1 MNPAPRDEHAPY
13 DSDALLH
20 GWLSDSPKRPAPTD
34 RVRVDARAI
43 ADPELG
49 IIEHASLILERD
61 PAGIIVRYCG
71 KATDIPD
78 ELNDPSA
85 PVLTLHEQMLM
96 PALVNA
102 HTHLDLTHIGPQ
114 PHEPGDGFVRWV
126 DMIRTNRA
134 QTAEDIARCVQLGI
148 ERSLA
153 GGVIAVGDIAGA
165 PGGRLTESP
174 ARTLADSP
182 LMGVSYLEFF
192 GIGKSASGIIK
203 RIDAF
208 LRDHAPS
215 LMREMEGSGVQFG
228 LQPHATNTIDFAVYR
243 WIAQAAMSRGI
254 PVSTHLAETPEERE
268 FIAHATGP
276 QREMLERLGVWD
288 DSILDAIGKGN
299 HPIEHLE
306 EVLDT
311 SPMLV
316 AHVNDATDHGIEIL
330 AQTRTSVA
338 YCPRASAYFGA
349 ETHFGVHRYRDMID
363 AGVNV
368 SLGTDSIV
376 NLDTP
381 DRMSTLDDMRLLW
394 DQGDQNPTRLLTM
407 GTRNGALALGIDPD
421 RFSLKHGAQPVGI
434 LGIECAGSGDATN
447 PWEAVMC
454 SKACPTWV
462 FRGSKSGRI
471 TI

>member
-20 GWLSDSPKRPAPTD
+20 GWLSDSSKRSLPTD
-34 RVRVDARAI
+34 RFRIDARAI
-43 ADPELG
+43 ADPEIG
-49 IIEHASLILERD
+49 IIEHATLVLERD
-61 PAGIIVRYCG
+61 PAGVIVRYCG
-71 KATDIPD
+71 KSD
-78 ELNDPSA
+78 ELPSA
-85 PVLTLHEQMLM
+85 LIDPGVPLLTLHEQLLM

-134 QTAEDIARCVQLGI
+134 QTDEDIARCVRLGI
-148 ERSLA
+148 ERSLK

-165 PGGRLTESP
+165 PAGRLTESP
-174 ARTLADSP
+174 ARILADSP
-182 LMGVSYLEFF
+182 LLGVSYLEFF
-192 GIGKSASGIIK
+192 GIGTSAPGCI
-203 RIDAF
+203 RRVDAF
-208 LRDHAPS
+208 LRDHASS
-215 LMREMEGSGVQFG
+215 LMREMEGSGVRFG
-228 LQPHATNTIDFAVYR
+228 LQPHATNTIDLSVYR
-243 WIAQAAMSRGI
+243 WVALAALARDI
-254 PVSTHLAETPEERE
+254 PVSTHLAETPEERA

-288 DSILDAIGKGN
+288 DSILDTIGKGN

-306 EVLDT
+306 EVLST

-330 AQTRTSVA
+330 ASTNTSVA

-349 ETHFGVHRYRDMID
+349 DAHFGHHRYRDMLD

-368 SLGTDSIV
+368 CLGTDSIV

-394 DQGDQNPTRLLTM
+394 TRGDRDPIRLLSM
-407 GTRNGALALGIDPD
+407 GTRNGAIALGIDPV
-421 RFSLKHGAQPVGI
+421 RFSLKQDARPAGI
-434 LGIECAGSGDATN
+434 VGIECAGCGDSTN
-447 PWEAVMC
+447 PWEAAMR
-454 SKACPTWV
+454 SKAGPTWV
-462 FRGSKSGRI
+462 FRRSKSGRI
-471 TI
+471 TT

>member
-20 GWLSDSPKRPAPTD
+20 GWLSDSPQRPAPTD

-71 KATDIPD
+71 KTTGIPD
-78 ELNDPSA
+78 DLNDPSA

-134 QTAEDIARCVQLGI
+134 QTDEDIARCVQLGI

-182 LMGVSYLEFF
+182 LMGMSYLEFF
-192 GIGKSASGIIK
+192 GIGKSAPGIIK

-215 LMREMEGSGVQFG
+215 LMRAMEGSGVQFG

-306 EVLDT
+306 EVLGT
-311 SPMLV
+311 TPMLV

-349 ETHFGVHRYRDMID
+349 EIHFGAHRYRDMID

-368 SLGTDSIV
+368 CLGTDSIV

-394 DQGDQNPTRLLTM
+394 DQGDHDPTRLLTM

-421 RFSLKHGAQPVGI
+421 RFSLKHGAHPVGI